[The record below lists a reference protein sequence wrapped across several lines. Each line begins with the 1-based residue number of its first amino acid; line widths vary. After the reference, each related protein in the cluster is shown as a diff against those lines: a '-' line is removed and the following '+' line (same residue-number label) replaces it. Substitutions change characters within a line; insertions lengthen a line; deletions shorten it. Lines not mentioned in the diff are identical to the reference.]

1 MSKSTKKLPAKK
13 LKVGLAF
20 DDSLDRPDGVQQQLA
35 LLGQWLGKQGCQ
47 VRYLAGQTTAQEVSG
62 HPVYSLSRNLKV
74 SANQNRLS
82 LPLPVRRATVEAV
95 FDKESF
101 DVVHIT
107 LPFSPFLGRQV
118 VRTALKRGIPL
129 IGTFHTF
136 PASRWQLR
144 GSYLYGL
151 WLRTYLKRFRVL
163 TSVSPPT
170 QDYARG
176 SFAVETAV
184 IPNFVDL
191 KRFAS
196 GKPRQAIRREQQ
208 TVLYLTRLVE
218 RKGPHHLLEAVG
230 LLEAEGKFSRRQ
242 LLLCG
247 RGPMDSRLRQRIRQL
262 KLSNKVLMPGYVAE
276 EDKADYLASADLA
289 VYPATGG
296 EAFGIVLLE
305 AMAAGTLVLAG
316 ENPGYRSV
324 LGSQPQLLV
333 DAADHKRLAEKI
345 DRLLADKK
353 QRQRLLDWQQKH
365 IKSYDIDQIGP
376 TFLDIY
382 RHAAFG

>member
-1 MSKSTKKLPAKK
+1 
-13 LKVGLAF
+13 
-20 DDSLDRPDGVQQQLA
+20 
-35 LLGQWLGKQGCQ
+35 
-47 VRYLAGQTTAQEVSG
+47 
-62 HPVYSLSRNLKV
+62 
-74 SANQNRLS
+74 
-82 LPLPVRRATVEAV
+82 
-95 FDKESF
+95 
-101 DVVHIT
+101 
-107 LPFSPFLGRQV
+107 
-118 VRTALKRGIPL
+118 
-129 IGTFHTF
+129 
-136 PASRWQLR
+136 
-144 GSYLYGL
+144 
-151 WLRTYLKRFRVL
+151 
-163 TSVSPPT
+163 
-170 QDYARG
+170 
-176 SFAVETAV
+176 
-184 IPNFVDL
+184 
-191 KRFAS
+191 
-196 GKPRQAIRREQQ
+196 
-208 TVLYLTRLVE
+208 
-218 RKGPHHLLEAVG
+218 
-230 LLEAEGKFSRRQ
+230 
-242 LLLCG
+242 
-247 RGPMDSRLRQRIRQL
+247 
-262 KLSNKVLMPGYVAE
+262 KVLMPGYVAE